1 MYFTMSLGQLIERLL
16 EWDDFGGSGRG
27 WDREANMSV
36 NAVDAYES
44 GARPIS
50 QWNKTDIIKC
60 MAQEGADSRVIQ
72 AAKELNIKWLKILF
86 LDREGWHHIG
96 KRYKKV
102 DFHRVKVFDAL
113 DKEFFREMRFALYSE
128 ITNRD
133 KDFLSDTKI
142 QGWVGKYLGR
152 VLLEALLELSDIYRE
167 VSYKSI
173 PKDYH
178 ERFDNWKETYGDSG
192 MYIKPFA

>member
-1 MYFTMSLGQLIERLL
+1 MSIKGLIERLL

-36 NAVDAYES
+36 NAVDAIKS
-44 GARPIS
+44 GSRFIS
-50 QWNKTDIIKC
+50 QWTKTGILDY
-60 MAQEGADSRVIQ
+60 MVQEGADTKIIQ
-72 AAKELNIKWLKILF
+72 IAKELDIKWLKLLF
-86 LDREGWHHIG
+86 LKSDEWHHVG

-102 DFHRVKVFDAL
+102 DFYHVKIFDAF
-113 DKEFFREMRFALYSE
+113 DEEFFSEMRRAIIFQV
-128 ITNRD
+128 D
-133 KDFLSDTKI
+133 KDFYLDKKI

>member
-1 MYFTMSLGQLIERLL
+1 MWGIKGLIERLL

-36 NAVDAYES
+36 NAVDAYEF
-44 GARPIS
+44 GAKPIS
-50 QWNKTDIIKC
+50 QWNKTDIIKY
-60 MAQEGADSRVIQ
+60 MAQEGANSRVIQ
-72 AAKELNIKWLKILF
+72 AAKELTIKWLKILF

-102 DFHRVKVFDAL
+102 DFHRVKVFDAF
-113 DKEFFREMRFALYSE
+113 DKEFFSEMRYAFYHA
-128 ITNRD
+128 IIFQVN
-133 KDFLSDTKI
+133 KDFYLDKKI

>member
-1 MYFTMSLGQLIERLL
+1 MWGIKGLIERLL
-16 EWDDFGGSGRG
+16 EWDEFGGRGRG

-36 NAVDAYES
+36 NAVDAIKS
-44 GARPIS
+44 GSRFIS
-50 QWNKTDIIKC
+50 QWTKTGILDY
-60 MAQEGADSRVIQ
+60 MVQEGVDTKIIQ
-72 AAKELNIKWLKILF
+72 IAKELDIKWLKLLF
-86 LDREGWHHIG
+86 LKSDNWHHVG

-102 DFHRVKVFDAL
+102 DFYHVKIFDY
-113 DKEFFREMRFALYSE
+113 DVEFFDDMRYALVHT
-128 ITNRD
+128 ITNTYPR
-133 KDFLSDTKI
+133 KVDFYTDRRI
-142 QGWVGKYLGR
+142 QNWVGKYLGR